1 MIQTVL
7 CSSLIGPE
15 DNVWGDTLHDVKS
28 LLLVERPRD
37 GEATPETLTRR
48 LGVRV
53 VHVVMTDEQQEPA
66 SYRGKE
72 QFTVL
77 FLFIQFYCLQ
87 CFTGGKISSKIIKS
101 SYFFVL
107 LTWILLFLVTSFKKF
122 VLNFVF
128 CHIFFYHLNKVFFC
142 NLHTNCTCIY
152 VNKSMADIQI

>member
-72 QFTVL
+72 QFTVSF
-77 FLFIQFYCLQ
+77 FLFNFIVYNVLQ
-87 CFTGGKISSKIIKS
+87 VARSHQRSSRAHIS
-101 SYFFVL
+101 
-107 LTWILLFLVTSFKKF
+107 LF
-122 VLNFVF
+122 
-128 CHIFFYHLNKVFFC
+128 C
-142 NLHTNCTCIY
+142 
-152 VNKSMADIQI
+152 

>member
-72 QFTVL
+72 QFTVS
-77 FLFIQFYCLQ
+77 FFY
-87 CFTGGKISSKIIKS
+87 S
-101 SYFFVL
+101 
-107 LTWILLFLVTSFKKF
+107 ILLFTMFYRWQDLIKDHQELIFLCF
-122 VLNFVF
+122 VNMNFAVF
-128 CHIFFYHLNKVFFC
+128 G
-142 NLHTNCTCIY
+142 Y
-152 VNKSMADIQI
+152 VV

>member
-87 CFTGGKISSKIIKS
+87 CFTGGKMQS

-107 LTWILLFLVTSFKKF
+107 LTRILLFLVTSFKKF
-122 VLNFVF
+122 V
-128 CHIFFYHLNKVFFC
+128 
-142 NLHTNCTCIY
+142 
-152 VNKSMADIQI
+152 